1 MWLTMQK
8 EQTMRFVSMSFKY
21 RNTLL
26 LLAINSVVYDS
37 VEYSPNYDGTI
48 NDLYIDE
55 RDLIEL
61 PPVN

>member
-1 MWLTMQK
+1 
-8 EQTMRFVSMSFKY
+8 
-21 RNTLL
+21 
-26 LLAINSVVYDS
+26 VVYDS